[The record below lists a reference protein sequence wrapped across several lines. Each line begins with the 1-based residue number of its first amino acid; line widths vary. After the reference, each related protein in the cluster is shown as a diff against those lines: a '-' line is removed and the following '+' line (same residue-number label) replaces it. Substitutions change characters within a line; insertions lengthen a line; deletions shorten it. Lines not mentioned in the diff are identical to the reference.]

1 VPIVAQPAKN
11 NKERVVAKLF
21 VLIEL
26 LLSDP
31 LPAFDK
37 QKSQH
42 TFTKRR
48 KGGLVIDFT
57 EGAHPIST
65 KGTTEITER
74 SDEAI
79 FNYLP

>member
-1 VPIVAQPAKN
+1 
-11 NKERVVAKLF
+11 
-21 VLIEL
+21 
-26 LLSDP
+26 
-31 LPAFDK
+31 
-37 QKSQH
+37 
-42 TFTKRR
+42 
-48 KGGLVIDFT
+48 VIDFT